1 MLTPPV
7 QRSAADSAITPSV
20 FAAGALGTN
29 WEKQAVAQRKEEV
42 VVREDLNPFSRREQK
57 APRASTAVAVQV
69 GSVLVAQ
76 AVQQRLLEGL
86 ADIGGKRSLQ
96 LSCGLG

>member
-1 MLTPPV
+1 M
-7 QRSAADSAITPSV
+7 

-42 VVREDLNPFSRREQK
+42 VVREDLNPFSGREQK